1 MDGVGDHLVSRNIER
16 IQEREVWSEL
26 RWAHVGEHQSAI
38 LDDRVGALTDSMP
51 DRTVLGF
58 AGRFQDGAV
67 DIEMPSVV
75 AAANAVLFDSPVL
88 ERRPAVRAVP
98 MQQADSTGE
107 VAKDHE
113 IFAEN
118 PDGNRSR
125 AELLGHGHGV
135 PETPHVFS
143 ARRAGTYAGKLG
155 VLLELAVDVIAAVGF
170 VGPPDFF
177 VH

>member
-1 MDGVGDHLVSRNIER
+1 
-16 IQEREVWSEL
+16 
-26 RWAHVGEHQSAI
+26 
-38 LDDRVGALTDSMP
+38 MP
-51 DRTVLGF
+51 
-58 AGRFQDGAV
+58 A
-67 DIEMPSVV
+67 VV

-143 ARRAGTYAGKLG
+143 ARCAGTYAGKLG
-155 VLLELAVDVIAAVGF
+155 VLLQLAVDVIAAVGF